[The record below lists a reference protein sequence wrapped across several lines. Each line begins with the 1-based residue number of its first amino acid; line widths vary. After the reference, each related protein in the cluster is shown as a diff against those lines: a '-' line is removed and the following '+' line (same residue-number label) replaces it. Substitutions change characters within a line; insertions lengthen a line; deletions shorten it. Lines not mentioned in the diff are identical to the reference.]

1 MSVNCSVCVAFVKNC
16 RPRACI
22 LLIFLLQK
30 SLLLHKLDKRG
41 NGVNT
46 GKNKKKAAFVDINI
60 RFLSL
65 RLEKQPNLGGAQY
78 FIVI

>member
-1 MSVNCSVCVAFVKNC
+1 MAFVEIR

-22 LLIFLLQK
+22 LSIFNFRNLCY
-30 SLLLHKLDKRG
+30 SVNGDKRG
-41 NGVNT
+41 DGVNT
-46 GKNKKKAAFVDINI
+46 GKNKKRPACADINI